1 VTDDN
6 PTLSPLSRQAEA
18 SIHLERAAFHLHES
32 ARCSHAPELPT
43 WDNQLEREHR
53 VDARYR
59 ATGALRRGID
69 TCRMVAVE
77 RVAASLAVLDG
88 ERWPACNRAI
98 NPKLEPAQR
107 AAIAA
112 GRRQR
117 YRHQARHVVAEVF
130 TYYEMG
136 NDTPEQRDQVVDRV
150 REQLAADTEA
160 VSRWR
165 NRASMPSAVSQLAHV
180 KNVGPAPVSITLQ
193 TGDEARVFYKRPR
206 KEEEK

>member
-1 VTDDN
+1 MAEGARCTVGVHRVTLVIRQLIGATIVTDDN

-18 SIHLERAAFHLHES
+18 SIHLERAAFHLHEA
-32 ARCSHAPELPT
+32 ARCSHAPELPE
-43 WDNQLEREHR
+43 WADQVEREHR

-98 NPKLEPAQR
+98 NPKMEPAQR
-107 AAIAA
+107 EAIAA
-112 GRRQR
+112 SRRQR

-130 TYYEMG
+130 TYYELG
-136 NDTPEQRDQVVDRV
+136 NDTPEQRLQAVATAKA
-150 REQLAADTEA
+150 QLAKDT
-160 VSRWR
+160 VTVNTWR
-165 NRASMPSAVSQLAHV
+165 NRSMPSTVSQL
-180 KNVGPAPVSITLQ
+180 
-193 TGDEARVFYKRPR
+193 R
-206 KEEEK
+206 KDDSK

>member
-18 SIHLERAAFHLHES
+18 SIHLERAAFHLHEA

-43 WDNQLEREHR
+43 WDSQSEREHR

-98 NPKLEPAQR
+98 NPKLPHEQR
-107 AAIAA
+107 EAIAA
-112 GRRQR
+112 SRRQR

-130 TYYEMG
+130 TYYELG
-136 NDTPEQRDQVVDRV
+136 TDTAEQRDQIVARAKADFAKDTKIVSAWRDR
-150 REQLAADTEA
+150 A
-160 VSRWR
+160 
-165 NRASMPSAVSQLAHV
+165 MPSTVSQLR
-180 KNVGPAPVSITLQ
+180 K
-193 TGDEARVFYKRPR
+193 DDAR
-206 KEEEK
+206 